1 MKTSIQFILQSNS
14 EKFLADYPVGI
25 SMPHGFSL
33 EQGKR
38 FVKTWLRTES
48 GLKCRPGP
56 FWLVKETTKV
66 TSRTVARFVD
76 PVVFD
81 RLKKEIR
88 EGF

>member
-1 MKTSIQFILQSNS
+1 MKTSTLFVLMSNNK
-14 EKFLADYPVGI
+14 KFLADYPVGL
-25 SMPHGFSL
+25 SMPRSL
-33 EQGKR
+33 NLSKSKR

-48 GLKCRPGP
+48 GLQCLPGS
-56 FWLVKETTKV
+56 FWLVKETTRV